1 MNKPGLVTIS
11 MNELQRVKVIESVV
25 EGRLTGVRAAEQLGL
40 TERQVSRLKRRFE
53 AAGAAGLVSAKRGRP
68 SNRQL
73 PMNLRARAIVHEC
86 HGILLAKETVRQ
98 WMYAAGLWVPR
109 AQRPPKVYQRR
120 NRRACYGELIQ
131 IDWERSSLV
140 RGSGAGVHI
149 VGVCR

>member
-73 PMNLRARAIVHEC
+73 PMNLRARAIAIIRERYADFGPTLACEKLHEC

-109 AQRPPKVYQRR
+109 AQRRR
-120 NRRACYGELIQ
+120 RSISRA
-131 IDWERSSLV
+131 IDGR
-140 RGSGAGVHI
+140 ATAN
-149 VGVCR
+149 